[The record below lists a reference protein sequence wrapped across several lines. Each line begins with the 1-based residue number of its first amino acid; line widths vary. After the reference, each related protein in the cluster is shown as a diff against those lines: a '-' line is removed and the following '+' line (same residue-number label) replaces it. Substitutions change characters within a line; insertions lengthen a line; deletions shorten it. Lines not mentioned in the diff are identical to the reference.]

1 MLCPPCPAASL
12 TGSRR
17 RVSQLP
23 IAKLTN
29 VATTKKARAKKPAKK
44 TRGNPPRRNPVRAGA
59 TSGNPSRVHQ
69 AGARDWIAGARL
81 RTLSVAVTP
90 VALGTAVAYNT
101 QGYNLAL
108 ALLCLGVAIF
118 LQVGVNFANDY
129 SDGVRG
135 TDAQRVGPSRLTG
148 SGAASP
154 RTVLSVALVFF
165 GLGAICGVAIVV
177 LTGLWWL
184 LAVGA
189 VAIIAAWFYT
199 GGKLPY
205 GYLGLGE
212 LVAFLFFGPVATV
225 GTAFVQIEQAPTNS
239 VLAGVVAG
247 FFAAAIM
254 LVNNIRDREQ
264 DAQSGKQTLA
274 VRVGDRIARILF
286 VVVLAGAYGVLA
298 LFGLIFAW
306 APLVFLTLLVAAPVI
321 LIVLLAKTPGELVL
335 ALKLTSLAAL
345 LTGLGLAAAIAF

>member
-1 MLCPPCPAASL
+1 
-12 TGSRR
+12 
-17 RVSQLP
+17 
-23 IAKLTN
+23 
-29 VATTKKARAKKPAKK
+29 
-44 TRGNPPRRNPVRAGA
+44 
-59 TSGNPSRVHQ
+59 
-69 AGARDWIAGARL
+69 
-81 RTLSVAVTP
+81 
-90 VALGTAVAYNT
+90 
-101 QGYNLAL
+101 
-108 ALLCLGVAIF
+108 
-118 LQVGVNFANDY
+118 
-129 SDGVRG
+129 
-135 TDAQRVGPSRLTG
+135 
-148 SGAASP
+148 
-154 RTVLSVALVFF
+154 
-165 GLGAICGVAIVV
+165 
-177 LTGLWWL
+177 
-184 LAVGA
+184 

-239 VLAGVVAG
+239 VLAGVMAG